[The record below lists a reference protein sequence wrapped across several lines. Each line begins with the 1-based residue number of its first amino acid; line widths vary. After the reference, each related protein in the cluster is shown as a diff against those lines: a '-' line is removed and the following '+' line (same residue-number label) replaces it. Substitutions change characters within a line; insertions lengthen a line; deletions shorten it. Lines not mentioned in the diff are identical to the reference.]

1 MAGYYNVIPRKVWVL
16 MRVIRD
22 QDGNLLDSDLLGVFA
37 QEELATYN
45 MAQYAVKFSGD
56 SPITLLSE
64 HIMQFEKAG
73 KIVKLWTSESDL
85 NQIDQYY
92 ADGNDG
98 IGD

>member
-16 MRVIRD
+16 MRESKNQNGD
-22 QDGNLLDSDLLGVFA
+22 LLDCDLLGVFA

-56 SPITLLSE
+56 APITLLSE
-64 HIMQFEKAG
+64 HVMQFEKAG
-73 KIVKLWTSESDL
+73 KIIKLWTSECDL

-92 ADGNDG
+92 ADGTDG